1 MHDRRSLRTRHA
13 RHRHVEHY
21 RCDAFMVGAEAIN
34 GLDAIRGEQHF
45 EAGSAE
51 RASAETQYGF
61 FVIDEQ
67 HARRRR
73 CFGLILGG
81 RAALNSVRRGSGHPV
96 FLSYI

>member
-13 RHRHVEHY
+13 WHRHVEHHG
-21 RCDAFMVGAEAIN
+21 CDAFMVGAKAVH
-34 GLDAIRGEQHF
+34 GFDAISGEQHF
-45 EAGSAE
+45 EASSAE
-51 RASAETQYGF
+51 RASTEAQYCF

-67 HARRRR
+67 YTRRWR

-81 RAALNSVRRGSGHPV
+81 WAALNSVRRGSGHPV